1 MITTKHEGLMFLHE
15 KLTKDYELN
24 GNVETEGAKKFKEWA
39 NEMLDEIFID
49 ENKRNIE
56 IQKAYK
62 YLQDIFSKD
71 EMNQISNCM
80 IDTKVGMDEVV
91 EYVEYKKSIDKNWC
105 FNIEKIKSF
114 VKFTEIENEKI
125 KDKF

>member
-1 MITTKHEGLMFLHE
+1 MITTKQQALDFLYN
-15 KLTKDYELN
+15 KDYQTS
-24 GNVETEGAKKFKEWA
+24 GKYKFQHYETFKGWI

-62 YLQDIFSKD
+62 YLQNIFSQD
-71 EMNQISNCM
+71 EMDQISNCL

-91 EYVEYKKSIDKNWC
+91 EYIKYIKSIDKNRC
-105 FNIEKIKSF
+105 FSIEKIKSF
-114 VKFTEIENEKI
+114 VKFVEIENEKI